1 MTPIDFK
8 LTYNPIILPLILSVI
23 ISLWLGFYAL
33 TRRRNQQADLFALLM
48 VLLSVWTTC
57 YIFGLSSVSLSGKI
71 FWLRTKYIGSV
82 TTPIIWLIY
91 SAYFTRKD
99 HLITKG
105 VKSFLI
111 TYCVVTLAVVFTSDY
126 HGWMWQAVWIDP
138 ALPEEE
144 VIHGFYFWVYV
155 VVTYLAVIT
164 SSIMYF
170 YYFFVSPKLY
180 KKQALVMAISS
191 ILPWLVSFGLTFLDF
206 DLIPLLDDSIVFF
219 LFTGFLFSYALFK
232 LDVLNILPIAHEVV
246 LKNMGVGVVVLD
258 TQSRLLE
265 ANPSATKL
273 LNINNNEMV
282 GKPIGD
288 ILQILPNIDLGREIV
303 EDIEVNTKDNQKAYY
318 EVRVNHIFKGKEL
331 IGYIILLTNIT
342 EKKKAEIELTR
353 ISILDPLT
361 NLINRRHFF
370 VLAERELSR
379 SKRHGLVFSLI
390 MFDLDHFKAINDTY
404 GHLFG
409 DDVLCTISR
418 YCRNIL
424 RKEDIFAR
432 FGGDEFI
439 CLLPETDEDQ
449 ALQVAE
455 KLLKCVEDLKFSTD
469 QGDLNITISLGVT
482 QYRNHNEN
490 LTFKDFL
497 DQADKALM
505 NSKQAGRNVV
515 SII

>member
-8 LTYNPIILPLILSVI
+8 LTFNPIILPLVLSVI
-23 ISLWLGFYAL
+23 ISLWLGCYAL
-33 TRRRNQQADLFALLM
+33 TRRRSNQADLFALLM

-71 FWLRTKYIGSV
+71 FWLRVKYLGSV
-82 TTPIIWLIY
+82 TTPIMWLVF
-91 SAYFTRKD
+91 SAYFTRKS

-105 VKSFLI
+105 VRYFLI
-111 TYCVVTLAVVFTSDY
+111 TYCIVTLAVVFTSDY
-126 HGWMWQAVWIDP
+126 HGWMWKAVWIDP
-138 ALPEEE
+138 NLPEEE
-144 VIHGFYFWVYV
+144 VIHGFYFWIYV
-155 VVTYLAVIT
+155 TVTYLAVII

-170 YYFFVSPKLY
+170 HYFFVSPKLY
-180 KKQALVMAISS
+180 KKQALVMSISS
-191 ILPWLVSFGLTFLDF
+191 ILPWVVSSGIVIFNF
-206 DLIPLLDDSIVFF
+206 DIIPLLDDSIVFF
-219 LFTGFLFSYALFK
+219 LFSGFLFSYALFK
-232 LDVLNILPIAHEVV
+232 LGILNILPIAHEIV
-246 LKNMGVGVVVLD
+246 LKNMSVGVVVLD

-265 ANPSATKL
+265 ANPSATKIL
-273 LNINNNEMV
+273 GLNNDKMV

-288 ILQILPNIDLGREIV
+288 VLQILPNIGMDREVIKDV
-303 EDIEVNTKDNQKAYY
+303 EINTLDNQKTYY
-318 EVRVNHIFKGKEL
+318 EVRVNHIIKGKER

-390 MFDLDHFKAINDTY
+390 MFDLDHFKGINDTY
-404 GHLFG
+404 GHLVG
-409 DDVLCTISR
+409 DDVLCAVSR
-418 YCRNIL
+418 YCRSIL

-439 CLLPETDEDQ
+439 CLLPETDESQ

-455 KLLKCVEDLKFSTD
+455 KLLKCVENLIIPTN
-469 QGDLNITISLGVT
+469 QGSLNVTISLGVT
-482 QYRNHNEN
+482 QYRNPSEKSEFQG
-490 LTFKDFL
+490 L
-497 DQADKALM
+497 
-505 NSKQAGRNVV
+505 SGSCR
-515 SII
+515 